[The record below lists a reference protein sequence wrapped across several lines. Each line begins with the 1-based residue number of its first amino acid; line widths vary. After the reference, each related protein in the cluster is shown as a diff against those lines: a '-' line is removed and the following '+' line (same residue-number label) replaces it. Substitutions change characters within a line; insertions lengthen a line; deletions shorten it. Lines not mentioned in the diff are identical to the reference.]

1 MASPRP
7 AHEADLHAVGVMRVA
22 VEATDDARFEA
33 LVERAVERFRD
44 ALRDLS
50 LRVDLHAFDGPHL
63 TPRGGTYAPLDF
75 LHLGITEKLERRVP
89 FLLIVTDADLTAS
102 TLTYTVA
109 LPSQL
114 TNVGLV
120 SAKRLSPAFWGEE
133 HDEEAMVDRLAAL
146 LVHTFG
152 HLLNLGHH
160 PDVENAMYDVERVE
174 DLDRMAEMTA
184 AQREQMARNLRR
196 EAHEA
201 VSPPRPS
208 AWIRTR
214 LSLRWT
220 FGNLGSIGAAVARA
234 NPLRLTTRLPTLL
247 TAGLSVI
254 IVLFFSAE
262 GWDVASTI
270 GPIQLTAYSLAAVFA
285 ATAVLYKAFSFGQ
298 VLNRDRLLA
307 ESTVVTTVATAVALF
322 AAMVLVYAFFF
333 ALTFVGTVTVFPH
346 RLMATWPT
354 VDPADRTA
362 DHIRL
367 SAFLAAIGVLAGS
380 LGGRADSKDVVRTVL
395 FLDEET

>member
-7 AHEADLHAVGVMRVA
+7 AADTYAVGVMRVA
-22 VEATDDARFEA
+22 VDAADDGAFA
-33 LVERAVERFRD
+33 SVVERAVERFRGR
-44 ALRDLS
+44 LRELS
-50 LRVDLHAFDGPHL
+50 LRVDLLAFDGPHL
-63 TPRGGTYAPLDF
+63 TPSAGTYAPLDF

-89 FLLIVTDADLTAS
+89 FLLIVTDADITAS

-120 SAKRLSPAFWGEE
+120 SAKRLSPAFWGEK
-133 HDEEAMVDRLAAL
+133 HDEEKTVDRLAAL

-152 HLLNLGHH
+152 HLLNLEHA
-160 PDVENAMYDVERVE
+160 PDVGNAMYDVERVE

-184 AQREQMARNLRR
+184 AQRERMARNLRR

-208 AWIRTR
+208 AWTRAR
-214 LSLRWT
+214 LSARWT
-220 FGNLGSIGAAVARA
+220 LGNLGSIGAAVARA
-234 NPLRLTTRLPTLL
+234 NPFRLTTRLPTLL

-270 GPIQLTAYSLAAVFA
+270 GPVQLTAYSLAAVAA

-322 AAMVLVYAFFF
+322 AAMVLVYAFYF
-333 ALTFVGTVTVFPH
+333 ALTYVGTVTVFPH

-362 DHIRL
+362 DHVRL